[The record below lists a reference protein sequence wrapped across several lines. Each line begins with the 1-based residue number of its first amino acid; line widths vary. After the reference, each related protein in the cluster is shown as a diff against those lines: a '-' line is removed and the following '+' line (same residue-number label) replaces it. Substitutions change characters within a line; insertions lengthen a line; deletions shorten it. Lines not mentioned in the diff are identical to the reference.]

1 MHMDYVIS
9 ILPQMCGGW
18 LVTMQIFAVTLLS
31 LPLGVILGIAR
42 LSKFKPLA
50 WFMEFYVWV
59 FRGTPLLLQLLF
71 WYYGL
76 MAVGV
81 RIERE
86 TAVYVA
92 FILNYA
98 AYLAEIFRSG
108 IQSIDRGQ
116 YEAADVL
123 GLSRR
128 QTMTQI
134 ILPQVFKRVLPPIGN
149 EVINLVKDTA
159 LVYIIAMSELSR
171 VARIRA
177 VTDDTLVPFAIA
189 AVFYLLMTAI
199 VQNFFKWVEARLDYY
214 H

>member
-1 MHMDYVIS
+1 MDYVMS
-9 ILPQMCGGW
+9 ILPQMFLGW

-50 WFMEFYVWV
+50 WFMECYVWV

-71 WYYGL
+71 WYFGL
-76 MAVGV
+76 MAVGF

-108 IQSIDRGQ
+108 IQSIDQGQ

-189 AVFYLLMTAI
+189 AVFYLLMTAV

-214 H
+214 R